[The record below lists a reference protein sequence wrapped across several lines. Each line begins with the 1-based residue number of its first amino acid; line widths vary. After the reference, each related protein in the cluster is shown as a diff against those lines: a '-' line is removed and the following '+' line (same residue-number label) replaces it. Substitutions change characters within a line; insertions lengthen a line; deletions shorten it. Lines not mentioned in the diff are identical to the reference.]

1 MLNDFT
7 LAKISIRKSLFS
19 IKIIVECHRNAIIGC
34 VKNTFSIQNP
44 FIFTNIIG
52 SDLSGMSKYI
62 RKKVFMYGN
71 PISRRK
77 AKCFF
82 SQYCSN
88 PTCYNIRFFRSSF
101 NSFPIVAFLII
112 TTDFIISFTNS
123 DFAFNILF
131 SRFQ

>member
-19 IKIIVECHRNAIIGC
+19 IKIIVECHRNTIIGC

-71 PISRRK
+71 PIS
-77 AKCFF
+77 A
-82 SQYCSN
+82 
-88 PTCYNIRFFRSSF
+88 
-101 NSFPIVAFLII
+101 
-112 TTDFIISFTNS
+112 DE
-123 DFAFNILF
+123 
-131 SRFQ
+131 